1 MNRLSCLIRRRVGR
15 WAPVAAWPAPAFEWR
30 DYPHVGAADAKL
42 FAMTWAGGFV
52 VFTTFLS

>member
-1 MNRLSCLIRRRVGR
+1 MNRLSSLIRRRVGR
-15 WAPVAAWPAPAFEWR
+15 WAPVPAWPAPAFEWR
-30 DYPHVGAADAKL
+30 ASGPAAAADAKL